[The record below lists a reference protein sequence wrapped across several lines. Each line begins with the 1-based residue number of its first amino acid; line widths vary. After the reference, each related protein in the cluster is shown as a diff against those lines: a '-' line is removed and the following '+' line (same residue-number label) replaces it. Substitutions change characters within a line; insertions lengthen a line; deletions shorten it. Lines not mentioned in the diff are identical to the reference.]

1 MSFPPI
7 TDAATRKALLNRKIQ
22 LESRLRQHGITDYP
36 ITHLQYL
43 QFDAA
48 KFASPFEVGCRL
60 LCLCAAG
67 FAAYGADER
76 PAIVEWLQRENL
88 WAHVSPREH
97 ELYDGAVTDEQQ
109 LEAFSW
115 QEEGAYILAWALGLI
130 EAQPDPTIPVGEFQL
145 DAFFSRVPMIGEPVS
160 KFLESV
166 ELRDAA
172 EIIDENLFNEVATTC
187 FRDLWL
193 SGQASASDLDAT
205 VSFERHKALN
215 WLRRFAGIT
224 EWDHTDTAT

>member
-115 QEEGAYILAWALGLI
+115 QEEGAYILAWALGL
-130 EAQPDPTIPVGEFQL
+130 EGVARAQLILFGALPPAAMQFLLAERYQQEPERVAAMILLGNAL
-145 DAFFSRVPMIGEPVS
+145 AIAFVPIG
-160 KFLESV
+160 L
-166 ELRDAA
+166 
-172 EIIDENLFNEVATTC
+172 
-187 FRDLWL
+187 
-193 SGQASASDLDAT
+193 
-205 VSFERHKALN
+205 ALA
-215 WLRRFAGIT
+215 F
-224 EWDHTDTAT
+224 